1 LIVNIRF
8 DAGKTPLSAIHS
20 TVRGNVL
27 EIEGINQI
35 LLFSGGSNK
44 YTNHFY
50 HIKDKNLNKTFKWI
64 CYLTLDEHHDTCSMK
79 KFHIER
85 CPIVLGLSVCLS
97 VFAQYD
103 QYK

>member
-50 HIKDKNLNKTFKWI
+50 HIKDKN
-64 CYLTLDEHHDTCSMK
+64 
-79 KFHIER
+79 
-85 CPIVLGLSVCLS
+85 
-97 VFAQYD
+97 
-103 QYK
+103 